1 MTVVDDVLSEAVQAL
16 RACGY
21 AVEPWSNDY
30 PLWLVDQETFTD
42 GAVIVLALRLG
53 LMDGPEK
60 LQ

>member
-1 MTVVDDVLSEAVQAL
+1 MAGINDVLFEAVQAL

-21 AVEPWSNDY
+21 AVEPWSDDY
-30 PLWLVDQETFTD
+30 PLWLVDRETFTD
-42 GAVIVLALRLG
+42 GAVIMPALRLG

>member
-1 MTVVDDVLSEAVQAL
+1 MASVDEVLFEAVQAL

-21 AVEPWSNDY
+21 VVEAWSNDY
-30 PLWLVDQETFTD
+30 PLWLVDRETFTD
-42 GAVIVLALRLG
+42 GAVIMLALRLG

>member
-1 MTVVDDVLSEAVQAL
+1 MTSVHAVLFEAVQAL

-30 PLWLVDQETFTD
+30 PLWLVNRETFTD

-53 LMDGPEK
+53 LMEGPEV
-60 LQ
+60 